1 MKSIRFRWCL
11 MVLVFMVAFPCAL
24 LARDAGP
31 VVSADWVEK
40 NLANP
45 KLKLVDI
52 RKLEE
57 YKDGHIP
64 GSLSAFYGIWAV
76 KRGTNQNELPAPD
89 DLTDAIRALGIEKD
103 SLVVVVGKTDTPSD
117 LVGITRV
124 AWTLIYGGMENVSIL
139 DGGYNK
145 WLNDKKAVSKDITK
159 AVPSAYQPVWN
170 KNIIAAKDYMT
181 KMMKQSR
188 IVDTRLPDAFFG
200 VVKLDF
206 VARAGHVPGA
216 VCLPSVWIFTKDG
229 TIKSR
234 DDLEAMASGV
244 LGKDKEREIIIYCDT
259 GKFCTGWWF
268 ILSEMLGY
276 KNVKN
281 YDGAME
287 EWAKDPQAP
296 MVKYSW

>member
-1 MKSIRFRWCL
+1 MKNVKWLAIAL
-11 MVLVFMVAFPCAL
+11 AVMVFFPSAL
-24 LARDAGP
+24 LARDIAP
-31 VVSADWVEK
+31 IVSADWLEK
-40 NLANP
+40 SLNAP
-45 KLKLVDI
+45 KLKMVDI

-64 GSLSAFYGIWAV
+64 GSLNSFFGAWAV
-76 KRGTNQNELPAPD
+76 KKGTNQNDLPPD
-89 DLTDAIRALGIEKD
+89 DDLADLIGNLGITKD
-103 SLVVVVGKTDTPSD
+103 SQVVIVGKSDTPSD

-124 AWTLIYGGMENVSIL
+124 AWTLAYAGLENVAVL

-145 WLNDKKAVSKDITK
+145 WVADKRPVSKDMAKAT
-159 AVPSAYQPVWN
+159 AVPFKPAWN
-170 KNIIAAKDYMT
+170 KAILATKDYLM
-181 KMMKQSR
+181 KAMKQVLV
-188 IVDTRLPDAFFG
+188 VDTRLPDAFFG
-200 VVKLDF
+200 VSKLDF

-216 VCLPSVWIFTKDG
+216 VCLPSVWMYGKDG
-229 TIKSR
+229 TFKAKE
-234 DDLEAMASGV
+234 DLEAMASGV
-244 LGKDKEREIIIYCDT
+244 VGKDMAKEMIIYCDT

-268 ILSEMLGY
+268 TLTQVLGY